1 MEVRT
6 AGFEPAISCA
16 RSTRNTRLSH
26 VLFIKSAQRE
36 LNPRFRHGK
45 AAGYRYI
52 MGALKVCRIV
62 KDQEHREGLE
72 PS

>member
-6 AGFEPAISCA
+6 AGFEPAISWT
-16 RSTRNTRLSH
+16 RTTRNTRLSH
-26 VLFIKSAQRE
+26 VLHFKSAQPE
-36 LNPRFRHGK
+36 LNRHFCHGK

>member
-6 AGFEPAISCA
+6 AGFEPAISWT
-16 RSTRNTRLSH
+16 RTTRNARLSH
-26 VLFIKSAQRE
+26 VLNFKSAQRE
-36 LNPRFRHGK
+36 LNPHFCHGK